1 MDKKSG
7 LKCIWLREEQRKER
21 VLFSF
26 RKYEWCTIGRR
37 RHRRLFG
44 GRDSFIWSVAAASTR
59 RFEPQHLSGAF
70 EFLQHWKGCD

>member
-1 MDKKSG
+1 MHLATRRTTKGES
-7 LKCIWLREEQRKER
+7 LRRCF
-21 VLFSF
+21 LFSF